1 MGRRRSSGPIR
12 LGPLLLLAL
21 CACDVSEQ
29 AGRDIE
35 DGTRLTREQ
44 LDAQRAAQRGEVLR
58 VDRPYYGGA
67 LKVTRG
73 SRQGDPLPRQLEAAR
88 GVSLRLPGQ
97 ADIRTIAAAITSA
110 SGLPVNIR
118 TRYILTGGDVVE
130 VPIGTRMRAAYTGP
144 LSGFLDRLSTRMD
157 VAWSY
162 DGKGIAIDRMV
173 TRDYRVSLPVGRTTV
188 TDTAEADRGPV
199 IATERG
205 LAHWDELEARLQP
218 LAPPPARITLAPGSG
233 RVSVF
238 GPPSVQAAARKV
250 IEDTQ
255 ATASARIGLEVGVY
269 FVDSEAAEDFGL
281 TTSGFRI
288 GHNIARSGS
297 SIVIGSEATGRGGL
311 RLTGPNGSSID
322 LAALAR
328 DRSVVDYRLASSIA
342 QSGVITPLGLTRER
356 SYIRNRTIERDGRG
370 TGGTS
375 SQGDDPGRVSYEIG
389 ELETGLGITA
399 LPRLIDS
406 RQIHLSLSVIQRAF
420 LGFDQDVETRTGGI
434 QAPSVETR
442 EIRNTSV
449 LAPGE
454 TLVLS
459 GYEQDVSSTGA
470 SGIGLF
476 KAIGLGGKREAR
488 TRKVR
493 MVILVRPSL
502 IPQARGRS

>member
-162 DGKGIAIDRMV
+162 DGKGIAIDRMI
-173 TRDYRVSLPVGRTTV
+173 TRDWRVPLPRARTTF
-188 TDTAEADRGPV
+188 TDEQRAGGIGLSTAQETDPWA
-199 IATERG
+199 
-205 LAHWDELEARLQP
+205 ELGARLAP
-218 LAPPPARITLAPGSG
+218 LAPAPARVGLFPDTG

-238 GPPSVQAAARKV
+238 GPPSVQARVGTV
-250 IEDTQ
+250 IEDVI
-255 ATASARIGLEVGVY
+255 ATAAQRIGLEVGIY
-269 FVDSEAAEDFGL
+269 FVDSDKADAFGIALDNLGATIGRAAGQGL
-281 TTSGFRI
+281 
-288 GHNIARSGS
+288 N
-297 SIVIGSEATGRGGL
+297 
-311 RLTGPNGSSID
+311 GP
-322 LAALAR
+322 
-328 DRSVVDYRLASSIA
+328 
-342 QSGVITPLGLTRER
+342 
-356 SYIRNRTIERDGRG
+356 
-370 TGGTS
+370 
-375 SQGDDPGRVSYEIG
+375 
-389 ELETGLGITA
+389 
-399 LPRLIDS
+399 
-406 RQIHLSLSVIQRAF
+406 
-420 LGFDQDVETRTGGI
+420 
-434 QAPSVETR
+434 
-442 EIRNTSV
+442 
-449 LAPGE
+449 
-454 TLVLS
+454 
-459 GYEQDVSSTGA
+459 
-470 SGIGLF
+470 
-476 KAIGLGGKREAR
+476 
-488 TRKVR
+488 
-493 MVILVRPSL
+493 
-502 IPQARGRS
+502 